1 MHVNII
7 LFFAYAQFEL
17 HSLFMHTVTQSHGN
31 TRAHYMSELCWLC
44 IYSTDEI
51 AHSIN
56 SLIHDNIHCMHIDVI
71 AKQASLVLAQQIV
84 KQYGNE
90 GSLNGADEAAVK
102 VHIKDHMLHANVALA
117 VTLKDLLQLSRDIS
131 GALFVTDEESGHR
144 SLDITQFKNY
154 TMVINQITAIY
165 KLGDGNKLL
174 FSRVHES
181 K

>member
-1 MHVNII
+1 
-7 LFFAYAQFEL
+7 
-17 HSLFMHTVTQSHGN
+17 
-31 TRAHYMSELCWLC
+31 
-44 IYSTDEI
+44 
-51 AHSIN
+51 
-56 SLIHDNIHCMHIDVI
+56 MHIDVI

>member
-1 MHVNII
+1 
-7 LFFAYAQFEL
+7 
-17 HSLFMHTVTQSHGN
+17 
-31 TRAHYMSELCWLC
+31 MSDLCWLC

-51 AHSIN
+51 AHNIN

-84 KQYGNE
+84 KQYGSE
-90 GSLNGADEAAVK
+90 GSLTGTDEASIK
-102 VHIKDHMLHANVALA
+102 MHITDHMLHANVALA
-117 VTLKDLLQLSRDIS
+117 VTLKDLLQLSKDIS
-131 GALFVTDEESGHR
+131 CSLFTTDEDSGHR
-144 SLDITQFKNY
+144 SLDTTQFKNY

-174 FSRVHES
+174 FSRAHES